1 MRLKQVGERVLS
13 FAAYLVFGVVAGAIG
28 TVGHRARL
36 ELWGFDLWLGIVVA
50 LLGVLLVAVGLR
62 MYLEERAWV
71 LAYAI
76 GVVAAVFAL
85 SMPGAEHSVL
95 VPASASGFGVGEIW
109 TFGSAIA
116 AFLPVIWP
124 DVRGAKREAAARK
137 G

>member
-1 MRLKQVGERVLS
+1 MRLKRVGERVLS
-13 FAAYLVFGVVAGAIG
+13 FAAYLVFGVVAGAVG
-28 TVGHRARL
+28 TVGHRARV
-36 ELWGFDLWLGIVVA
+36 ELWGVDLWLGIVVA
-50 LLGVLLVAVGLR
+50 LLGVLLVAIGLR
-62 MYLEERAWV
+62 MYLEERTWT
-71 LAYAI
+71 LAFAI
-76 GVVAAVFAL
+76 GVVAAVFLL

-124 DVRGAKREAAARK
+124 DVRRAKREAAARR

>member
-13 FAAYLVFGVVAGAIG
+13 FAAYLVFGVVAGAVG
-28 TVGHRARL
+28 TVGHRARV
-36 ELWGFDLWLGIVVA
+36 ELGGIDLWLGIVVA
-50 LLGVLLVAVGLR
+50 LLGVLLVAIGLR
-62 MYLEERAWV
+62 LYLEERTWT
-71 LAYAI
+71 LAFAI
-76 GVVAAVFAL
+76 GVVVAVFLL
-85 SMPGAEHSVL
+85 SMSGAEHSVL

-124 DVRGAKREAAARK
+124 DVRGAKHEAAARR